1 MRCKALTGRIMLTR
15 GTCTE
20 KCDRYINIVHFR
32 LYIPCVKV
40 AHQILEDW
48 PRMRSVIYLVTH
60 AQCLSWVFGQWRISS
75 EQSCLLSQITASCLS
90 EDSSKGCLL
99 GKTAGSTYQESHVF
113 HIYPQIH
120 TAMKIRRTPNPGEDS
135 VNCGSD
141 ARS

>member
-1 MRCKALTGRIMLTR
+1 MRCKALTERIMLTR

-48 PRMRSVIYLVTH
+48 SRMPSVIYLVTH
-60 AQCLSWVFGQWRISS
+60 AQCSSCLLGQWRIPS

-90 EDSSKGCLL
+90 GDLSKGCLL
-99 GKTAGSTYQESHVF
+99 GKTAASAYQESQVF